1 VSPANSPAAP
11 CPAAPPRRTRW
22 WQRAAYLPL
31 ALLPV
36 AGCESAEERANA
48 FAWPTVPVEME
59 FVVAEDLPR
68 EGLRLAAVA
77 GEADTVYL
85 HPAAI
90 LTSAQVSAADAFP
103 IPEGVV
109 LEVWLSPDGR
119 SALEAATTNHPGQ
132 RIAVRI
138 DTVVVSAPRIAG
150 PVSSD
155 LAIQIPVRL
164 SIVEASRLVEAVER
178 TW

>member
-1 VSPANSPAAP
+1 VSPAISPANPRA
-11 CPAAPPRRTRW
+11 AAPRLSRW
-22 WQRAAYLPL
+22 WQRAAFLPL
-31 ALLPV
+31 ALLTVP
-36 AGCESAEERANA
+36 GCESAEERANA
-48 FAWPTVPVEME
+48 SAWPTVPVEIE

-68 EGLRLAAVA
+68 EGLRPAAVA

-85 HPAAI
+85 HPAPI
-90 LTSAQVSAADAFP
+90 LTSAHVRAADAFP

-109 LEVWLSPDGR
+109 LEVWLSPEGR

-138 DTVVVSAPRIAG
+138 DAVVVGAPRIAG
-150 PVSSD
+150 PVASD
-155 LAIQIPVRL
+155 LAIQVPVRL
-164 SIVEASRLVEAVER
+164 PIVEASRLVEAVER